1 MATITKNTAVW
12 DKIKANLLKSI
23 PELNT
28 GFFKESVYG
37 PENSNLPVA
46 QVARDN
52 EEGTVNNP
60 TRPFIRVGFGG
71 ALEKGKLDKNISNAV
86 VSIVGGESPEQA
98 LKILGPVFVSQMRQ
112 AIIDWDTPRNSDKTE
127 AAKGKNDPLRDTD
140 TMLNSVDFK
149 VGTV

>member
-1 MATITKNTAVW
+1 MATIKKNTAVW
-12 DKIKANLLKSI
+12 EGIKKNLLKSI
-23 PELNT
+23 PELTT

-37 PENSNLPVA
+37 PENDNLPVA

-60 TRPFIRVGFGG
+60 TRPFMRVGFGG
-71 ALEKGKLDKNISNAV
+71 ALEKGKLDNNISNAV

-112 AIIDWDTPRNSDKTE
+112 AIIDWDSPSNSPRTIK
-127 AAKGKNDPLRDTD
+127 AKGFDDPLRDTD

-149 VGTV
+149 VGSV